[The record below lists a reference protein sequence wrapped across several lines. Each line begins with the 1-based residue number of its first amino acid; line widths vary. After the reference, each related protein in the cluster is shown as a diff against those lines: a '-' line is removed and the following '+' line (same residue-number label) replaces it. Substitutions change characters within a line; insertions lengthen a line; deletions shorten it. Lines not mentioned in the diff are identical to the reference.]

1 MMLSS
6 IINQLSRGQ
15 CHDPRR
21 PRDAPSAPPRPPL
34 SRHVQD
40 RYRLALE
47 QATSTEVA
55 GLNVQIRPIINV
67 VQATLIN
74 QAALAGN
81 DPAVEAAV
89 SQLVES
95 LAPALQV
102 AAMEIAEQAAA
113 EVRAQLVEQTVDVV
127 LSDGQPTLRVGDPPR
142 TGERPGSA
150 EDLDARITL
159 RLTPTLKQLVED
171 AAQTAGDSV
180 NAWVVDALGRRAN
193 QRGRGAKKTH
203 NESFDL

>member
-1 MMLSS
+1 M
-6 IINQLSRGQ
+6 
-15 CHDPRR
+15 
-21 PRDAPSAPPRPPL
+21 
-34 SRHVQD
+34 
-40 RYRLALE
+40 
-47 QATSTEVA
+47 A
-55 GLNVQIRPIINV
+55 GLTVQIRPIINV

-81 DPAVEAAV
+81 DPAVDAAV
-89 SQLVES
+89 AQLVES
-95 LAPALQV
+95 LGPALQV

-113 EVRAQLVEQTVDVV
+113 ELRAQLAEQTVDVV
-127 LSDGQPTLRVGDPPR
+127 LSDGQPTLRVGDAPR
-142 TGERPGSA
+142 TAQRAGSP

-193 QRGRGAKKTH
+193 QRGRGGKNTY
-203 NESFDL
+203 NETFDL